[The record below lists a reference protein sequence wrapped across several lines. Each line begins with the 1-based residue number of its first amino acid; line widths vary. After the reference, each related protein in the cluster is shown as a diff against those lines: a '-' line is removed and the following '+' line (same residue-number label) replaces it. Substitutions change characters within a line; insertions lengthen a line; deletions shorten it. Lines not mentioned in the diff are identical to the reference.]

1 MPSGGRTKST
11 QPVATAACGMVANF
25 AVAASCA
32 NVTPPAALMAST
44 PAEPSEPV
52 PERITPMALLPHW
65 SASGPQ
71 EPVDG
76 HVRSRRLR
84 AGGQLQRAVCDGQID
99 VCRYDVYMVGFHRHA
114 IGRLTD
120 RHGGGSR
127 QNLGQHAVV
136 IWIEMLN
143 EDDGQARIGGQ
154 FGEQKLEDLQ
164 PARGGANANHWDDRP
179 GCTVVFG
186 RFGGEGV
193 PLRPHSVPGRDNSG
207 TLAFSSMTLSPRVW
221 NLPTRA
227 ISRP

>member
-52 PERITPMALLPHW
+52 PERITPMALLPHS

-71 EPVDG
+71 EAVDG

-84 AGGQLQRAVCDGQID
+84 ARGQFQRPVCDGQID
-99 VCRYDVYMVGFHRHA
+99 VCRYDVYVVGFHRHA
-114 IGRLTD
+114 IGRLAD

-143 EDDGQARIGGQ
+143 EYDGKAGVGGQ
-154 FGEQKLEDLQ
+154 IGEQELEDFQ
-164 PARGGANANHWDDRP
+164 SARGGANADHRKDAVIGNDGLRTP
-179 GCTVVFG
+179 VSL
-186 RFGGEGV
+186 RGG
-193 PLRPHSVPGRDNSG
+193 
-207 TLAFSSMTLSPRVW
+207 
-221 NLPTRA
+221 
-227 ISRP
+227 

>member
-52 PERITPMALLPHW
+52 PERMTPMALLPH
-65 SASGPQ
+65 SVGQRPQ

-84 AGGQLQRAVCDGQID
+84 ARGQIQRPAGDGQID

-114 IGRLTD
+114 IGRLAD

-143 EDDGQARIGGQ
+143 EYDGKAGVGGQ
-154 FGEQKLEDLQ
+154 I
-164 PARGGANANHWDDRP
+164 
-179 GCTVVFG
+179 G
-186 RFGGEGV
+186 RA
-193 PLRPHSVPGRDNSG
+193 D
-207 TLAFSSMTLSPRVW
+207 A
-221 NLPTRA
+221 
-227 ISRP
+227 